1 MAKVKQRSK
10 GTGSIYQNAR
20 GQWVASIEAGWSERG
35 SRHRVTFK
43 GRTKAAVRARLT
55 EAQRRATAELA
66 TSQTCGSITVKRWAE
81 RWLEQ
86 RQRIVRPGTFV
97 SDRSGVNR
105 WIVPTIGH
113 LRLDELAPADIRKVT
128 TAQEDAGLALATM
141 QRTHAV
147 LGKILADAVAE
158 GYVVP
163 QRVRDVSGPGA
174 GHSSRQSLSAESAA
188 RILAVAVTRP
198 DASRWVAALVEGLRP
213 AEALGL
219 TWEMVDLKAATMTL
233 AWQLKALP
241 YRAFRRPESGFRVP
255 RGFESR
261 QICGAYHLVRP
272 KTRAGSR
279 VIPLVPWLV
288 DSLSSWA
295 KCAPSSPSGLVW
307 PRGDGNPRSAELD
320 RRQWY
325 EIAREAKV
333 SVTLPDGN
341 SRTPLLYEARHTAAT
356 LLLANGIDE
365 TTIKAILGHSTVLST
380 QAYLHADESR
390 ARAALEVSAKT
401 VGLSR

>member
-1 MAKVKQRSK
+1 M
-10 GTGSIYQNAR
+10 
-20 GQWVASIEAGWSERG
+20 
-35 SRHRVTFK
+35 
-43 GRTKAAVRARLT
+43 
-55 EAQRRATAELA
+55 
-66 TSQTCGSITVKRWAE
+66 
-81 RWLEQ
+81 
-86 RQRIVRPGTFV
+86 
-97 SDRSGVNR
+97 RSGDPR
-105 WIVPTIGH
+105 AGSAFH
-113 LRLDELAPADIRKVT
+113 AGSSLDRF
-128 TAQEDAGLALATM
+128 
-141 QRTHAV
+141 AV
-147 LGKILADAVAE
+147 LTTS
-158 GYVVP
+158 
-163 QRVRDVSGPGA
+163 SG
-174 GHSSRQSLSAESAA
+174 
-188 RILAVAVTRP
+188 
-198 DASRWVAALVEGLRP
+198 
-213 AEALGL
+213 
-219 TWEMVDLKAATMTL
+219 
-233 AWQLKALP
+233 
-241 YRAFRRPESGFRVP
+241 
-255 RGFESR
+255 
-261 QICGAYHLVRP
+261 P